1 MYCYLN
7 TSSILLNSSMKNT
20 KQYCGNC
27 GKTGH
32 NYKSCLAPIISF
44 GIILVDKRDPD
55 CFRYL
60 MIQRRDT
67 LGFVEFM
74 RGKYSLD
81 NIDYIRQLF
90 SIMTNKERNMVI
102 SMDFDALWNNLWMDK
117 SSKQYF
123 NEYDNSKQKFYNLK
137 MGFRYND
144 IFIDLKII
152 NGGVEYIYSS
162 PEWGFPKGRRNLYE
176 SDLNCAIREFEEET
190 GIEKHKYVLLNMPH
204 VSETFFGTNNIRYK
218 HIYYMAEL
226 VDDDITL
233 IIDETNI
240 YQVTEIS
247 KIEWFCYDDA
257 INIIR
262 PYNIEKQDV
271 LRRVNSSLSNTEIR
285 L

>member
-1 MYCYLN
+1 
-7 TSSILLNSSMKNT
+7 MKNT

-32 NYKSCLAPIISF
+32 NYKSCLAPIISL
-44 GIILVDKRDPD
+44 GIILVDRKKPD
-55 CFRYL
+55 HIRYL

-81 NIDYIRQLF
+81 NVDYIRQLF
-90 SIMTNKERNMVI
+90 SIMTIKERQLIVTL
-102 SMDFDALWNNLWMDK
+102 DFDELWNNLWMDK

-123 NEYDNSKQKFYNLK
+123 NEYDNSKMKFYDLK
-137 MGFRYND
+137 MGFRHND
-144 IFIDLKII
+144 TFIDLKVI
-152 NGGVEYIYSS
+152 NDGVDKIYSS

-190 GIEKHKYVLLNMPH
+190 GIEKDKYILLGLPY

-218 HIYYMAEL
+218 HIYYIAEL
-226 VDDDITL
+226 TADDL
-233 IIDETNI
+233 ILAIDETNI
-240 YQVTEIS
+240 NQVTEIS
-247 KIEWFCYDDA
+247 NIEWFCYDDA

-262 PYNIEKQDV
+262 PYNIEKKDV
-271 LRRVNSSLSNTEIR
+271 LKRVNATITMTLG
-285 L
+285 

>member
-1 MYCYLN
+1 
-7 TSSILLNSSMKNT
+7 
-20 KQYCGNC
+20 
-27 GKTGH
+27 
-32 NYKSCLAPIISF
+32 
-44 GIILVDKRDPD
+44 
-55 CFRYL
+55 

-81 NIDYIRQLF
+81 NVDYIRQLF
-90 SIMTNKERNMVI
+90 SIMTSKERNLVI
-102 SMDFDALWNNLWMDK
+102 SSDFDELWNNLWMDK
-117 SSKQYF
+117 SIKQYF
-123 NEYDNSKQKFYNLK
+123 NEYDNSKQKFYDLK

-144 IFIDLKII
+144 TFIDLKLI
-152 NGGVEYIYSS
+152 NEGVEYIYAS

-190 GIEKHKYVLLNMPH
+190 GIEKHKYALLDIPY

-226 VDDDITL
+226 IDSDITL
-233 IIDETNI
+233 IIDKTNI

-247 KIEWFCYDDA
+247 KIEWFCYEDA

-271 LRRVNSSLSNTEIR
+271 LRRVNASLSTAAIS